1 MATRKTT
8 KPADEVLEEATEVEQ
23 EVIDET
29 SEKTNTFTAEVL
41 GEERE
46 FVNLIH
52 GRQPIELA
60 FLSNDRTAMKYLPT
74 LVEKILGE
82 DVLFDLME
90 EGAQMDDLAAIVSG
104 WGASI
109 KGKGSSSRK

>member
-1 MATRKTT
+1 MTARKTT
-8 KPADEVLEEATEVEQ
+8 KDIESTTSEVEQ
-23 EVIDET
+23 EVLDEKGT
-29 SEKTNTFTAEVL
+29 QDNTFTAEVL

-109 KGKGSSSRK
+109 KGKGSSSHK

>member
-1 MATRKTT
+1 MTTRKTT
-8 KPADEVLEEATEVEQ
+8 KDIESTTSEVEQ
-23 EVIDET
+23 EVLDEKGT
-29 SEKTNTFTAEVL
+29 QDNTFTAEVL

-82 DVLFDLME
+82 DILFDLMD

>member
-1 MATRKTT
+1 MTTRKTT
-8 KPADEVLEEATEVEQ
+8 KDIESTTSEVEQ
-23 EVIDET
+23 EVLE
-29 SEKTNTFTAEVL
+29 EKGTQDNTFTAEVL
-41 GEERE
+41 GQERE

-109 KGKGSSSRK
+109 KGKGFSSNK

>member
-1 MATRKTT
+1 MTTRKTT
-8 KPADEVLEEATEVEQ
+8 KDTESTTSEVAQEVL
-23 EVIDET
+23 DEKGT
-29 SEKTNTFTAEVL
+29 QDNTFTAEVL

-82 DVLFDLME
+82 DTLFDLME

>member
-1 MATRKTT
+1 MTTRKTT
-8 KPADEVLEEATEVEQ
+8 KDTESTTSEVEQ
-23 EVIDET
+23 EVLE
-29 SEKTNTFTAEVL
+29 EKGAQDNTFTAEVL

>member
-1 MATRKTT
+1 MTTRKTT
-8 KPADEVLEEATEVEQ
+8 KDTESTTSEVAQEVL
-23 EVIDET
+23 DEKGT
-29 SEKTNTFTAEVL
+29 QDNTFTAEVL

-90 EGAQMDDLAAIVSG
+90 EGAQMDDLATIVSG

-109 KGKGSSSRK
+109 KGKGSSSNK

>member
-1 MATRKTT
+1 MTTRKTAKDT
-8 KPADEVLEEATEVEQ
+8 ESTTSEVAQ
-23 EVIDET
+23 EVIEET
-29 SEKTNTFTAEVL
+29 SPQDNTFTAEVL

-60 FLSNDRTAMKYLPT
+60 FLSNERTAAKYLPT

-90 EGAQMDDLAAIVSG
+90 EGAQMDDLAGIVSG
-104 WGASI
+104 WGESI
-109 KGKGSSSRK
+109 KGKGSSSKK